1 VTDQPA
7 SGGPAGRD
15 GPEGS
20 QPGDAR
26 ADGAAAAAKP
36 LRTIGR
42 ALRHRNY
49 RLFFAGQGISLIGT
63 WLTRVATSW
72 LVYRL
77 TGSALV
83 LGVVGFAGQIPTFFL
98 APLAGVWVD
107 RWNRHRTL
115 VVTQVLAM
123 IQSALLAALAW
134 WRPTVAGVVALS
146 VFQALINAF
155 DMPARQAF
163 VVQMV
168 EDRADLPNAIA
179 LNSSM
184 VNAARLIGPSLA
196 GILIAL
202 FGEGWCFAIDAAS
215 YLAVIASL
223 LAMRIEPRAVP
234 PRTTR
239 ATAELVEGLRYV
251 VGHLSIRAV
260 LLLLAIVSL
269 MGMPYAVLMPIE
281 ATQVLHGQAHTLG
294 FLMAASGAGAL
305 AGALYLASRTS
316 VLGLGRVIGVSA
328 AMFGASLVGFALS
341 GTLWLSL
348 LLMIPTGMGMMVQ
361 MAASNTIV
369 QMLVDEDKRGRVMSF
384 FAMAFFGTVP
394 FGSLLAGSM
403 AQRFGAP
410 RTIGF
415 GGLVC
420 LVGAALFFRA
430 LPELRRHARPT
441 YVRLGILPEV
451 AAGLESAS
459 RPPVT
464 PED

>member
-1 VTDQPA
+1 VADRPPSE
-7 SGGPAGRD
+7 SG
-15 GPEGS
+15 S
-20 QPGDAR
+20 GD
-26 ADGAAAAAKP
+26 AAAAARP

-49 RLFFAGQGISLIGT
+49 RLFFAGQGISLVGT

-98 APLAGVWVD
+98 APVAGVWVD

-123 IQSALLAALAW
+123 VQSALLAALAW
-134 WRPTVAGVVALS
+134 SRPSVAGIVALS

-184 VNAARLIGPSLA
+184 VNAARLLGPSLA

-223 LAMRIEPRAVP
+223 LAMRIEPRAAA

-239 ATAELVEGLRYV
+239 ATAEMVEGLRYV
-251 VGHLSIRAV
+251 AGHLSIRAV

-269 MGMPYAVLMPIE
+269 MGMPYTVLMPIE
-281 ATQVLHGQAHTLG
+281 ATAVLHGQAHTLG

-328 AMFGASLVGFALS
+328 AMFGASLIGFALS
-341 GTLWLSL
+341 HTLWLSL
-348 LLMIPTGMGMMVQ
+348 VLMVPTGMGMMVQ
-361 MAASNTIV
+361 MAASNTVV

-394 FGSLLAGSM
+394 FGSLLAGTL
-403 AQRFGAP
+403 AQRIGAP
-410 RTIGF
+410 RTIGL

-441 YVRLGILPEV
+441 YERLGILPEV

>member
-1 VTDQPA
+1 MSREPDPR
-7 SGGPAGRD
+7 AG
-15 GPEGS
+15 
-20 QPGDAR
+20 
-26 ADGAAAAAKP
+26 KP

-77 TGSALV
+77 TGSALM
-83 LGVVGFAGQIPTFFL
+83 LGLVGFAGQIPTFFL
-98 APLAGVWVD
+98 APIAGVWVD
-107 RWNRHRTL
+107 RWNRHRVL

-134 WRPTVAGVVALS
+134 SGRPTVAGIAALS
-146 VFQALINAF
+146 IFQALINAF

-184 VNAARLIGPSLA
+184 VNAARLIGPSVA

-223 LAMRIEPRAVP
+223 LAMRIEPRPVA

-239 ATAELVEGLRYV
+239 VTAELVEGLRYV
-251 VGHLSIRAV
+251 VGHMPIRSV

-269 MGMPYAVLMPIE
+269 MGMPYTVLMPVV
-281 ATQVLHGQAHTLG
+281 ATSVLHGQAHTLG

-316 VLGLGRVIGVSA
+316 VLGLGRVIGISA
-328 AMFGASLVGFALS
+328 AMFGVSLIGFALS
-341 GTLWLSL
+341 HVLWLSL
-348 LLMIPTGMGMMVQ
+348 VLMVPTGMGMMVQ
-361 MAASNTIV
+361 MAASNTVV
-369 QMLVDEDKRGRVMSF
+369 QTLVDEDKRGRVMSF

-394 FGSLLAGSM
+394 FGSLLGGSL
-403 AQRFGAP
+403 AERIGAP
-410 RTIGF
+410 YTIGL
-415 GGLVC
+415 GGIVC

-441 YVRLGILPEV
+441 YERLGILPEV
-451 AAGLESAS
+451 AEGLRSAS
-459 RPPVT
+459 QPPIT

>member
-1 VTDQPA
+1 MSSDPA
-7 SGGPAGRD
+7 PGAGK
-15 GPEGS
+15 PL
-20 QPGDAR
+20 PT
-26 ADGAAAAAKP
+26 P

-49 RLFFAGQGISLIGT
+49 RLFFFGQGISLVGT

-77 TGSALV
+77 TGSAFV
-83 LGVVGFAGQIPTFFL
+83 LGMIGFVGQIPTFFL
-98 APLAGVWVD
+98 APIAGVWVD

-134 WRPTVAGVVALS
+134 GRPTVAGIAALS

-168 EDRADLPNAIA
+168 EDRTDLPNAIA

-184 VNAARLIGPSLA
+184 VNAARLIGPSVA

-223 LAMRIEPRAVP
+223 LAMRLEAIPAAPRK
-234 PRTTR
+234 TR
-239 ATAELVEGLRYV
+239 VTAELVEGLRYV
-251 VGHLSIRAV
+251 ASHLPIRSV
-260 LLLLAIVSL
+260 LLLLAVVSL
-269 MGMPYAVLMPIE
+269 MGMPYTVLMPIE
-281 ATQVLHGQAHTLG
+281 ATSVLHGKAHTLG

-305 AGALYLASRTS
+305 IGALYLASRTS

-328 AMFGASLVGFALS
+328 AIFGASLVGFSLS
-341 GTLWLSL
+341 HTLWLSL
-348 LLMIPTGMGMMVQ
+348 ALMVPTGMGMMVQ
-361 MAASNTIV
+361 MAASNTVV
-369 QMLVDEDKRGRVMSF
+369 QVLVDEDKRGRVMSF

-394 FGSLLAGSM
+394 FGSLLAGSL
-403 AQRFGAP
+403 AQRIGAP
-410 RTIGF
+410 RTIGL
-415 GGLVC
+415 GGIVC
-420 LVGAALFFRA
+420 VVGAALFFRA

-441 YVRLGILPEV
+441 YQRLGILPEV
-451 AAGLESAS
+451 AEGLQSAS
-459 RPPVT
+459 QPPVT

>member
-1 VTDQPA
+1 MADRPA
-7 SGGPAGRD
+7 SD
-15 GPEGS
+15 GES
-20 QPGDAR
+20 
-26 ADGAAAAAKP
+26 DGAAAKP

-77 TGSALV
+77 TGSALA
-83 LGVVGFAGQIPTFFL
+83 LGIVGFAGQIPTFFL
-98 APLAGVWVD
+98 APVAGVWVD
-107 RWNRHRTL
+107 RLNRHRTL
-115 VVTQVLAM
+115 VVTQALAM
-123 IQSALLAALAW
+123 VQSALLAALAW
-134 WRPTVAGVVALS
+134 WRPSVAGIVVLS

-184 VNAARLIGPSLA
+184 VNAARLIGPSVG

-223 LAMRIEPRAVP
+223 LAMRIEPRVVA

-251 VGHLSIRAV
+251 ASHLSIRV
-260 LLLLAIVSL
+260 VLLLAIVSL
-269 MGMPYAVLMPIE
+269 MGMPYAVLMPVM
-281 ATQVLHGQAHTLG
+281 ATGVLHGQAHTLG

-316 VLGLGRVIGVSA
+316 VLGLGRVIGLSA
-328 AMFGASLVGFALS
+328 AMFGVSLIGFALS
-341 GTLWLSL
+341 RTFWLSMV
-348 LLMIPTGMGMMVQ
+348 LMVPTGMGMMVQ
-361 MAASNTIV
+361 MAASNTVV
-369 QMLVDEDKRGRVMSF
+369 QTLVDEDKRGRVMSF

-394 FGSLLAGSM
+394 FGSLLSGSL
-403 AQRFGAP
+403 AQRIGAP
-410 RTIGF
+410 HTIEL
-415 GGLVC
+415 GGVAC
-420 LVGAALFFRA
+420 LLGAALFFRA

-441 YVRLGILPEV
+441 YERLGILPEV

-464 PED
+464 PEE

>member
-1 VTDQPA
+1 MSSDPA
-7 SGGPAGRD
+7 PGAGK
-15 GPEGS
+15 PL
-20 QPGDAR
+20 PTPL
-26 ADGAAAAAKP
+26 AKP
-36 LRTIGR
+36 LGTIGR

-49 RLFFAGQGISLIGT
+49 RLFFFGQGISLVGT

-83 LGVVGFAGQIPTFFL
+83 LGVIGFVGQIPTFFL
-98 APLAGVWVD
+98 APIAGVWVD

-134 WRPTVAGVVALS
+134 WRPTEHATEHPMIVGIAALS
-146 VFQALINAF
+146 IFQALINAF

-168 EDRADLPNAIA
+168 EDRSDLPNAIA

-184 VNAARLIGPSLA
+184 VNAARLIGPSVA

-202 FGEGWCFAIDAAS
+202 FGEGWCFAIDAAT

-223 LAMRIEPRAVP
+223 LAMRIEALPAAPRK
-234 PRTTR
+234 TR

-251 VGHLSIRAV
+251 ASHLPIRSV
-260 LLLLAIVSL
+260 LLLLAVVSL
-269 MGMPYAVLMPIE
+269 MGMPYTVLMPIE
-281 ATQVLHGQAHTLG
+281 ATSVLHGKAHTLG

-305 AGALYLASRTS
+305 IGALYLASRTS
-316 VLGLGRVIGVSA
+316 VLGLGRIIGVSA
-328 AMFGASLVGFALS
+328 AMFGASLIGFSLS
-341 GTLWLSL
+341 HTLWLSL
-348 LLMIPTGMGMMVQ
+348 ALMVPTGMGMMVQ

-369 QMLVDEDKRGRVMSF
+369 QVLVDEDKRGRVTSF

-394 FGSLLAGSM
+394 FGSLLAGSL
-403 AQRFGAP
+403 AQRIGAP
-410 RTIGF
+410 RTIGL
-415 GGLVC
+415 GGIVC
-420 LVGAALFFRA
+420 LVGAALFFRV

-441 YVRLGILPEV
+441 YQRLGILPEV
-451 AAGLESAS
+451 AEGLQSAS
-459 RPPVT
+459 QPPVT